1 MKANEL
7 PIINFLQTPNI
18 QFVIPVYQRNYDWK
32 KEHCSQLNDDLIDLI
47 KTKKPS
53 TKGGLNFL

>member
-1 MKANEL
+1 MKAKEKR
-7 PIINFLQTPNI
+7 FLHFLEGSDKH
-18 QFVIPVYQRNYDWK
+18 FVIPVYQRNYDWK

-53 TKGGLNFL
+53 TMGGLKFL

>member
-7 PIINFLQTPNI
+7 PIINFLQTPNV

-32 KEHCSQLNDDLIDLI
+32 KEHCSQLNDDLIYLI

-53 TKGGLNFL
+53 TMGGLNFL